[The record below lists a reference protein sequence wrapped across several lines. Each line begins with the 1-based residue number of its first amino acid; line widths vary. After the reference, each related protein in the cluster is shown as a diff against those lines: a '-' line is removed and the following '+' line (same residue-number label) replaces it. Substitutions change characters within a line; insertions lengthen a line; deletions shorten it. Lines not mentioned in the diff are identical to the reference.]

1 MRFFTAIAVG
11 VCVALALP
19 AQAMVNMLENGSFE
33 DGLTGWT
40 VDGGVGTHGSGWFW
54 GAGPTD
60 GDNALGAASNW
71 GVTFG
76 SVTQAVPVPPGPYSL
91 TLTFDAW
98 VFDNSNDWGFD
109 SYVKGQIWV
118 DGAVAAEASWS
129 SMPTTNV
136 QQVHVPMTVGW
147 SGDVAT
153 SLAVKMELRGHGMGG
168 GGWGV
173 ASVDN
178 VQLVPEPGILAMA
191 GLGLAG
197 FLRRRR

>member
-1 MRFFTAIAVG
+1 MMRLFTAAAVV

-19 AQAMVNMLENGSFE
+19 AQAMLTNGSFE
-33 DGLTGWT
+33 DGTTGWT
-40 VDGGVGTHGSGWFW
+40 VSGGVETHGEGWFA

-60 GDNALGAASNW
+60 GTNALGAASNW
-71 GVTFG
+71 GVAFG
-76 SVTQAVPVPPGPYSL
+76 SVVQEVPIAPGSYNLS
-91 TLTFDAW
+91 LTFDAW
-98 VFDNSNDWGFD
+98 VWDNSNDWGFD

-118 DGAVAAEASWS
+118 DGAMEAEALWS

-136 QQVHVPMTVGW
+136 QQVHIPMSADW
-147 SGDVAT
+147 SGT
-153 SLAVKMELRGHGMGG
+153 INSNLTVKLELRGHGMGG

-178 VQLVPEPGILAMA
+178 VQLVPEPGILALA
-191 GLGLAG
+191 GLGLIG